1 MKKQKICSYNGADVA
16 EVVEKIRKD
25 SEFYFQLP
33 VKTVS
38 LTANPIERN
47 SRYSAIVVFE
57 SEEEE

>member
-1 MKKQKICSYNGADVA
+1 MKKQRICSYNGKDVA
-16 EVVEKIRKD
+16 EVVEKIKKD

-38 LTANPIERN
+38 LTANPIGG
-47 SRYSAIVVFE
+47 SFRYSAIVVFE